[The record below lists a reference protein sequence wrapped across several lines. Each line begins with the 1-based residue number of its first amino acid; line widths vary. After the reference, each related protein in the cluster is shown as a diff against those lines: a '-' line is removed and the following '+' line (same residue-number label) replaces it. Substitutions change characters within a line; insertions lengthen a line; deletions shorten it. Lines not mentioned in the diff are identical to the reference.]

1 MSARIISL
9 RGGAEHNLKDL
20 DLDLPHG
27 QLIVITGV
35 SGSGKTSLAF
45 DTLYAEARR
54 RFLLTTDPARA
65 QRLRA
70 PRFRLLD
77 GLAPALA
84 IAQDRAPQNPRT
96 TVAVLAGIYDYLRL
110 LFSRLGQ
117 AHCLRCGAP
126 VRADRFEEVYETG
139 AGLPAGTTLTVL
151 ARRRVPGAG
160 GAADFLA
167 AIDRTGYR
175 RLRLE
180 GQLCALDEVDPG
192 TLVPDTWVEIAVD
205 RLVIKP
211 ETLRRLQGSLEAALE
226 VGEGQLVLAW
236 EAGERLF
243 AVQPCC
249 SACATPFRP
258 LTSALF
264 SFNSSQGA
272 CPACRGL
279 GRGQELDQDQ
289 VLGQRQASLA
299 EALGPL
305 WGGELRTQLLVF
317 CNRHHLDPEEPLAA
331 WDPAQRALLWEGAG
345 KRPKGLRLWLQNPGL
360 RERAPDWFA
369 GRLSDTACQVCQG
382 QRLVPEA
389 LAVELDGHTI
399 SSLTAC
405 PASRAAQL
413 VAGLRFA
420 NTQAP
425 VGQALAEQIQRRL
438 TTLEKLG
445 LGYLTLDRRADTLS
459 SGEFQRLRLS
469 AALGAGLTQVLYV
482 LDEPSTGLHP
492 RDAGRLLDF
501 LRALRDAGN
510 TVLVVEHDPLLIR
523 GADHLVDLG
532 PGAGVHGG
540 RLLAQGSP
548 AEVMATDSPTGAFLS
563 GRVHLPTGPRR
574 PAGPEGWLHLEG
586 AAGHNLRDLSMDLPL
601 GNLVCVTGV
610 SGSGK
615 TSLILRTL
623 CPLLAGHLGQSG
635 SRPLP
640 HRGSTGLDLVERL
653 VEVDQRPLGR
663 TPRSNPATYTG
674 LMGDLR
680 LLYAEL
686 PIARMRG
693 YSPSHFSFN
702 APEGACPE
710 CRGSGLAQ
718 EGDWD
723 QQARRCL
730 SCGGSRY
737 RSEVLDLRYRDLN
750 IAETLDLSAAEARE
764 RFAAIPGLAR
774 RLDLLDQ
781 VGLGYLR
788 LGQPAPSLSGGEA
801 QRVRLA
807 AELGRPS
814 RRHTLYVLD
823 EPTTGLHLEDVRFLL
838 ELLQRLVDQG
848 NSAVVIE
855 HHLELIGAADY
866 VIDLGPE
873 GGEGGGQLVAC
884 GTPREVAATERSW
897 TGRCLKEYLAGR
909 P

>member
-1 MSARIISL
+1 MSGRIISL

-27 QLIVITGV
+27 RLIAITGV

-45 DTLYAEARR
+45 DTLNAEARR
-54 RFLLTTDPARA
+54 RFLLTANPGGAR
-65 QRLRA
+65 RLA
-70 PRFRLLD
+70 PRFRLLE

-84 IAQDRAPQNPRT
+84 IAQDRAPQNPRS

-126 VRADRFEEVYETG
+126 VYCQRFEEVYETG
-139 AGLPAGTTLTVL
+139 AALPVGTALTVL
-151 ARRRVPGAG
+151 ALRRVPADGDP
-160 GAADFLA
+160 ADFLA

-175 RLRLE
+175 RFRLA
-180 GQLCALDEVDPG
+180 GQLCSLEEVDPAALSPG
-192 TLVPDTWVEIAVD
+192 SWVEIAVD
-205 RLVIKP
+205 RLVVKP

-236 EAGERLF
+236 EDGERRFSVL
-243 AVQPCC
+243 PSC
-249 SACATPFRP
+249 SACSTPFRP
-258 LTSALF
+258 LTTALF

-279 GRGQELDQDQ
+279 GRLQQLDLDQ
-289 VLGQRQASLA
+289 VLGQVQTSLA

-305 WGGELRTQLLVF
+305 WTGELRTQLLVF
-317 CNRHHLDPEEPLAA
+317 CNRHHLDPEAPLTSWTPQDRQQL
-331 WDPAQRALLWEGAG
+331 WDGPG
-345 KRPKGLRLWLQNPGL
+345 KRAKGLRHWLDTPGN

-369 GRLSDTACQVCQG
+369 ARLGDTSCPACGGR
-382 QRLVPEA
+382 RLVPEA
-389 LAVELDGHTI
+389 LAVELGGYTI
-399 SSLTAC
+399 ASLCAC
-405 PASRAAQL
+405 PATQAAQIL
-413 VAGLRFA
+413 TDLPFTGAL
-420 NTQAP
+420 AP
-425 VGQALAEQIQRRL
+425 VGETLTAQVGRRL
-438 TTLEKLG
+438 ATLQELG

-482 LDEPSTGLHP
+482 LDEPSSGLHP
-492 RDAGRLLDF
+492 RDAGRLLTF
-501 LRALRDAGN
+501 LQTLRDAGN

-532 PGAGVHGG
+532 PGAGLHGG
-540 RLLAQGSP
+540 HLLAQGTP
-548 AEVMATDSPTGAFLS
+548 AEVMATDSPTGRYLS
-563 GRVHLPTGPRR
+563 GRTQLERGPRR
-574 PAGPEGWLHLEG
+574 PPGPEGWLHLKG
-586 AAGHNLRDLSMDLPL
+586 ASGHNLKDISVSFPL

-615 TSLILRTL
+615 STL
-623 CPLLAGHLGQSG
+623 VHHTLYPLLAQGLGQAA

-640 HRGSTGLDLVERL
+640 CEGCRGMELIERL
-653 VEVDQRPLGR
+653 VGVDQRPLGR
-663 TPRSNPATYTG
+663 SPRSNAATYTG

-680 LLYAEL
+680 LLYAQIPE
-686 PIARMRG
+686 ARMRG
-693 YSPSHFSFN
+693 YTASHFSFN

-718 EGDWD
+718 DGDWD
-723 QQARRCL
+723 ELAKACL
-730 SCGGSRY
+730 SCGGNRY
-737 RSEVLDLRYRDLN
+737 RGEVLDIRYRELN
-750 IAETLDLSAAEARE
+750 IVETLELSVTEAKT
-764 RFAAIPGLAR
+764 RFEAIPALAR

-781 VGLGYLR
+781 VGLGYLH

-801 QRVRLA
+801 QRVKLA
-807 AELGRPS
+807 TELSRPS
-814 RRHTLYVLD
+814 HRHTLYVLD

-848 NSAVVIE
+848 NTALVIE

-873 GGEGGGQLVAC
+873 GGEAGGELVAV
-884 GTPREVAATERSW
+884 GTPQEIAATEGSW
-897 TGRCLKEYLAGR
+897 TGQYLKAQLFEEK
-909 P
+909 